1 VLLLAKM
8 PGKVVPLAPA
18 RSGAAPSER
27 AELSDEDLMLLV
39 RAGSREAMAT
49 LAERHVRRLT
59 GFCVKL
65 TGDAAAGEDI
75 VQEVLL
81 RLWTRRAEWQPRGR
95 FVALLYTAARNL
107 CRNRARDLRRR
118 GRWLL
123 PEGADLEAGRLHAK
137 DGDVEAMLARERR
150 RDAQRAL
157 GELSEAMREAVILRF
172 DLEMSYEAI
181 ATIVGASES
190 TVRSRV
196 HYGLL
201 RLRALVKEGDE
212 R

>member
-1 VLLLAKM
+1 MLLLAKM
-8 PGKVVPLAPA
+8 PGKVVPLAAA
-18 RSGAAPSER
+18 RAGAAPSER
-27 AELSDEDLMLLV
+27 AELADEDLMLLV

-123 PEGADLEAGRLHAK
+123 PEGVDLEAGRLHAN
-137 DGDVEAMLARERR
+137 DDVESMLARERR

-201 RLRALVKEGDE
+201 RLRALVKEGDD